1 MVTRRAR
8 RRQQRLRQREI
19 RLALRS
25 EFEFERPRGW
35 AALRA
40 LVRDVGGLE
49 RARITARA
57 SAIDDAL
64 RRPPAPQR
72 TTNQRQ

>member
-35 AALRA
+35 VALRA